1 MMHCDCWA
9 IMHGG
14 VDIIMTLGNVMNR
27 NNNAIFVVLLLPM

>member
-1 MMHCDCWA
+1 MHCDCWA
-9 IMHGG
+9 IMHGGG

>member
-1 MMHCDCWA
+1 MHCDCWA